1 MFDQIAIIADTV
13 MTGSLQGKVA
23 IVTGG
28 SSGIGQACAARFA
41 AEGADV
47 VIADLQS
54 GQTTIAEVE
63 SHGRRALFVP
73 TDVTD
78 ERACQ
83 QLVRRAADEMGRVDV
98 VVAAAGVVSA
108 FDGNAESADDSLI
121 GIAMDS
127 FMHVLNVNLIGVM
140 LTNRAAARQM
150 VEQGEGGAI
159 VNLASTACS
168 LPKAGAG
175 PYCVSKAGVAMVTKV
190 LALELA
196 DFGVRVNA
204 VAPGPV
210 RTPMLDR
217 VEADPRFS
225 WKPDILP
232 MKRVGTPEEVASTCL
247 FLATGESSFFTGQV
261 LFPAGGQFTG

>member
-1 MFDQIAIIADTV
+1 MA
-13 MTGSLQGKVA
+13 GSLQHKVA

-28 SSGIGQACAARFA
+28 SSGIGRACADRFA

-47 VIADLQS
+47 VIADLQD
-54 GQTTIAEVE
+54 GEATIERVE
-63 SHGRRALFVP
+63 SHGQRALFVR

-83 QLVRRAADEMGRVDV
+83 QLVHRTVEQMGRVDV
-98 VVAAAGVVSA
+98 AVAGAGIVSA
-108 FDGNAESADDSLI
+108 LGVHGDSSDGSLTEI
-121 GIAMDS
+121 GMEDFLA
-127 FMHVLNVNLIGVM
+127 VLNVNLIGVL
-140 LTNRAAARQM
+140 LTNRAVARQM
-150 VEQGEGGAI
+150 AAQGDGGAI
-159 VNLASTACS
+159 VNLASTACN

-196 DFGVRVNA
+196 DFGIRVNA
-204 VAPGPV
+204 VGPGPV

-217 VEADPRFS
+217 VEADSRFP
-225 WKPDILP
+225 WEPDVLP
-232 MKRVGTPEEVASTCL
+232 MNRVGTADEVASTCL
-247 FLATGESSFFTGQV
+247 FLASAESSFFTGQV